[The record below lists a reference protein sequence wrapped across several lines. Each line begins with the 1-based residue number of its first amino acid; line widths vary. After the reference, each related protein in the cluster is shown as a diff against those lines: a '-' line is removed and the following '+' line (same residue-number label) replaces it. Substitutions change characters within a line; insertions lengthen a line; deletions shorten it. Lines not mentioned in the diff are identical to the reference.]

1 MKDIF
6 KVSTIDFFLMMF
18 GMPGQ
23 KSPPI
28 LVANWKMNGD
38 VQSIKRLLNDLKND
52 LVDEGM
58 ESGQVIVFPPHVY
71 LQMVGKNIVNTNF
84 LLGGQDTDE
93 RESGSVTGGVSAKM
107 LRDVG
112 CDYVLLGHSERRILF
127 NEDDDGIHQKL
138 KQAFNVGLKAI
149 VCVGENL
156 EQRNSG
162 QVLEVISSQL
172 KAVISQNT
180 SSQSGELLIA
190 YEPIWAIGSS
200 KSATIEQIE
209 HVLLDI
215 RRVLRDVD
223 TDFYQSTKILY
234 GGSVTEENIAEI
246 LAIDG
251 VDGALIGGTSLDSKS
266 FSTICRIAK
275 TI

>member
-1 MKDIF
+1 
-6 KVSTIDFFLMMF
+6 
-18 GMPGQ
+18 MPRQ

-28 LVANWKMNGD
+28 LLANWKMNGD

-52 LVDEGM
+52 LVGEEI

-180 SSQSGELLIA
+180 LSQSGELLIA

-251 VDGALIGGTSLDSKS
+251 VDGALIGGASLDSKS

>member
-1 MKDIF
+1 
-6 KVSTIDFFLMMF
+6 
-18 GMPGQ
+18 MPRQ

-28 LVANWKMNGD
+28 LLANWKMNGD

>member
-1 MKDIF
+1 
-6 KVSTIDFFLMMF
+6 MMF
-18 GMPGQ
+18 EMPIQ

-38 VQSIKRLLNDLKND
+38 IQSIKRLLNDLKND
-52 LVDEGM
+52 LVGEDM

-71 LQMVGKNIVNTNF
+71 LQMVAKNIANTHV

-127 NEDDDGIHQKL
+127 NEDDDGIFQKL

-162 QVLEVISSQL
+162 QVESKQD
-172 KAVISQNT
+172 QNDFPLII
-180 SSQSGELLIA
+180 EL
-190 YEPIWAIGSS
+190 
-200 KSATIEQIE
+200 
-209 HVLLDI
+209 V
-215 RRVLRDVD
+215 
-223 TDFYQSTKILY
+223 
-234 GGSVTEENIAEI
+234 EE
-246 LAIDG
+246 
-251 VDGALIGGTSLDSKS
+251 S
-266 FSTICRIAK
+266 
-275 TI
+275 

>member
-1 MKDIF
+1 
-6 KVSTIDFFLMMF
+6 
-18 GMPGQ
+18 MPRQ

-28 LVANWKMNGD
+28 LLANWKMNGD

-52 LVDEGM
+52 LVGEEI

-71 LQMVGKNIVNTNF
+71 LQMVGKNIGNTNF

-251 VDGALIGGTSLDSKS
+251 VDGALIGGASLDSKS

>member
-1 MKDIF
+1 
-6 KVSTIDFFLMMF
+6 
-18 GMPGQ
+18 MPRQ

-28 LVANWKMNGD
+28 LLANWKMNGD
-38 VQSIKRLLNDLKND
+38 VQSIKRLLNVLKND
-52 LVDEGM
+52 LVGEGM
-58 ESGQVIVFPPHVY
+58 ESGQVVVFPPHVY
-71 LQMVGKNIVNTNF
+71 LQMVAKNIVDTQVS
-84 LLGGQDTDE
+84 LGGQDTDE

-112 CDYVLLGHSERRILF
+112 CEYVLLGHSERRILF

-172 KAVISQNT
+172 KAVISQRT
-180 SSQSGELLIA
+180 PSQSGELLIA

-209 HVLLDI
+209 NVLSDI
-215 RRVLRDVD
+215 R
-223 TDFYQSTKILY
+223 KILRRLV
-234 GGSVTEENIAEI
+234 S
-246 LAIDG
+246 
-251 VDGALIGGTSLDSKS
+251 SKS
-266 FSTICRIAK
+266 S
-275 TI
+275 